1 MRVAPMTRPET
12 ERIAALEVQVAALNK
27 QLEETHRTVQE
38 LRDVLMQA
46 KGARWAIWG
55 LIGLAGLV
63 GGLVGKFAP
72 FLSR

>member
-1 MRVAPMTRPET
+1 MRVAAMTRSEN

-27 QLEETHRTVQE
+27 QLEDTHKTVQE

-46 KGARWAIWG
+46 KGARLTIAV
-55 LIGLAGLV
+55 LVAAAGVV

-72 FLSR
+72 FLAR

>member
-1 MRVAPMTRPET
+1 MRVAAMTRSEN

-27 QLEETHRTVQE
+27 QLEDTHKTVQE

-46 KGARWAIWG
+46 KGARWTIVM
-55 LIGLAGLV
+55 LVTVAGIL

-72 FLSR
+72 FLAR